1 MEHYPLLTERLGF
14 PKGTKALIIT
24 CDCLGFCHSCN
35 VGVYD
40 VLRNGI
46 ATSARLIVPAPWSR
60 DAVVRY
66 RGEDVGIELTLNS
79 SNPILHFGP
88 VTQAPS
94 LLDGQGG
101 FPITLEDL
109 WDHADLAET
118 RRECRA
124 QIERAIYWGFDI
136 SHIASELDALIMRP
150 EFFDILLDIALEFD
164 LPISLPDSL
173 NEEKIGFPAKRLA
186 LEEGAI
192 FPDKVINP
200 FSSYDHLDPGSQDL
214 IENAIF
220 SLEEGITELCIRP
233 AQDTPELRAVTPDW
247 ATYVSQKTTASERRH
262 FDHLLTRD
270 NITLVS
276 YREIRNRAR
285 ALKGSSHTL

>member
-14 PKGTKALIIT
+14 PRGTKALIVT

-46 ATSARLIVPAPWSR
+46 GTSARLIVPAPWSR
-60 DAVVRY
+60 DAVIRY

-79 SNPILHFGP
+79 SNRILHFGP

-124 QIERAIYWGFDI
+124 QIERAIYWGFDV

-150 EFFDILLDIALEFD
+150 EFFDILLDVALEFD

-173 NEEKIGFPAKRLA
+173 NEERIGFPAKRLA
-186 LEEGAI
+186 FEEGAI

-200 FSSYDHLDPGSQDL
+200 FSSYDGLDPGSQDL

-220 SLEEGITELCIRP
+220 SLEEGVTELCIRP
-233 AQDTPELRAVTPDW
+233 AEDTPELRAVTPDW
-247 ATYVSQKTTASERRH
+247 ATYVSQKTTASERRR
-262 FDHLLTRD
+262 FEHLLTRD

-285 ALKGSSHTL
+285 TLKDSPQSR

>member
-1 MEHYPLLTERLGF
+1 MENYPLLTERLGF

-35 VGVYD
+35 LGVYD

-60 DAVVRY
+60 DAVSRY
-66 RGEDVGIELTLNS
+66 RGEDIGVELTLNS

-109 WDHADLAET
+109 WEHADLEEA

-124 QIERAIYWGFDI
+124 QIERAIYWGFDV
-136 SHIASELDALIMRP
+136 SHIASELGALVMRP
-150 EFFDILLDIALEFD
+150 EFFDILLDIALEFE
-164 LPISLPDSL
+164 LPISLPDNL
-173 NEEKIGFPAKRLA
+173 TEDKIGFPAKTLA

-192 FPDKVINP
+192 FPDRVIDP
-200 FSSYDHLDPGSQDL
+200 FSRFPTFDPSSQDL
-214 IENAIF
+214 IEEAIF

-233 AQDTPELRAVTPDW
+233 AEDTPELRAIAPEW
-247 ATYVSQKTTASERRH
+247 ATYVSQKSSSGDRRH
-262 FDHLLTRD
+262 FDHLLSRA

-276 YREIRNRAR
+276 YREIRHRAR
-285 ALKGSSHTL
+285 TIKNAVH

>member
-1 MEHYPLLTERLGF
+1 M
-14 PKGTKALIIT
+14 
-24 CDCLGFCHSCN
+24 
-35 VGVYD
+35 
-40 VLRNGI
+40 
-46 ATSARLIVPAPWSR
+46 
-60 DAVVRY
+60 
-66 RGEDVGIELTLNS
+66 
-79 SNPILHFGP
+79 
-88 VTQAPS
+88 
-94 LLDGQGG
+94 
-101 FPITLEDL
+101 
-109 WDHADLAET
+109 
-118 RRECRA
+118 
-124 QIERAIYWGFDI
+124 
-136 SHIASELDALIMRP
+136 DALIMRP

-164 LPISLPDSL
+164 LPISLPDGL
-173 NEEKIGFPAKRLA
+173 DEERIGFPAKRLA

-285 ALKGSSHTL
+285 ALKDSTESR